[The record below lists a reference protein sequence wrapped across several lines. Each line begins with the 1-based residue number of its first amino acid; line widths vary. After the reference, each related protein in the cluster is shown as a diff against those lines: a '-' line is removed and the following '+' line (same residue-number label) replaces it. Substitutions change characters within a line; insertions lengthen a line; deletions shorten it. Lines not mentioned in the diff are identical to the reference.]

1 MGVTIGMPSLKL
13 NDVGLSN
20 KHCGNFKSVAEE
32 ALKERKGQDADIDST
47 KSSENISKG
56 FQTAAEL
63 IEYSERHI
71 AQLHD
76 HLRSEDKST
85 LLRDI

>member
-32 ALKERKGQDADIDST
+32 ALKERKGRDADIDST

-63 IEYSERHI
+63 IEYSVKHI
-71 AQLHD
+71 SQLND
-76 HLRSEDKST
+76 HLRSEGKST